1 LTQRSGSIGPLLGRD
16 LVCGSTSAVSISS
29 SRTQSRR
36 SLNSPTSSSP
46 LGLRGPTRLQV
57 GLVGYEQRQTTAKA
71 GPAVSED
78 QSRQRYAINA
88 LGVTTHLVFPN
99 HRFNAGVRF
108 FEEFSNRA
116 AYQGCSLQV
125 SGAVSF

>member
-1 LTQRSGSIGPLLGRD
+1 
-16 LVCGSTSAVSISS
+16 
-29 SRTQSRR
+29 
-36 SLNSPTSSSP
+36 
-46 LGLRGPTRLQV
+46 LQV

-71 GPAVSED
+71 GPAVSEDQSASED

-99 HRFNAGVRF
+99 HRFNAGVKF
-108 FEEFSNRA
+108 FEEFSNRGA
-116 AYQGCSLQV
+116 HQGYSLQV